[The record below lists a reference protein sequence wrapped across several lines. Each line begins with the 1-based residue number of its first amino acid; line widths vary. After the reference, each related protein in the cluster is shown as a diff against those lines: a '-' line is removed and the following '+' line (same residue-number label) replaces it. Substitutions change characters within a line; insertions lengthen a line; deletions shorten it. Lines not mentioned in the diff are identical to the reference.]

1 MPETDAIPVSASVAS
16 TGKGI
21 RYLQNWVYG
30 FSGEIGVADTELSL
44 LEFTSGS
51 GLIVGKIQLGSKAA
65 ENEDY
70 DFRIYFNNVVVF
82 SNTFHQ
88 QGATYVDIAN
98 YIPII
103 IPPLTGVKVTLD
115 NIADTDT
122 RIWSV
127 ILTGRVYGAE

>member
-1 MPETDAIPVSASVAS
+1 MPAADVIQPSASIAS

-21 RYLQNWVYG
+21 RYVSNWAYG
-30 FSGEIGVADTELSL
+30 YSGEISVANTELSF

-51 GLIVGKIQLGSKAA
+51 GIIVGKIQLGSKAA

-70 DFRIYFNNVVVF
+70 EFKIYFNEVVVF

-88 QGATYVDIAN
+88 QGASYVDIAN

-115 NIADTDT
+115 NIADTDSRT
-122 RIWSV
+122 WSV
-127 ILTGRVYGAE
+127 ILTGRVYGV